1 MSVNTIHDKAS
12 VFRALHQ
19 REQILVL
26 LNAWDAASARLFEA
40 AGAPAI
46 ATTSSGVANSLGYP
60 DGEAVP
66 WKLQVHQIQLIAHAV
81 SVPVTADIESGFA
94 STVDQLKANIAEV
107 IAAGAVGINLE
118 DAHHGPSANPLFTR
132 DEQYARISAARE
144 AAGHAGVHLFI
155 NARTDVFLE
164 KVRAE
169 DPAWQI
175 AETLERARLFASAG
189 ADSIFVPG
197 VTDREI
203 IRQLAAE
210 IMLPLNILATT
221 GTPGISDLRE
231 LGVKRV
237 SIGSGAARATL
248 TLARKIAAEL
258 LDSGT
263 YGFLEGAIPFAEM
276 NALFSNRK
284 V

>member
-1 MSVNTIHDKAS
+1 MTAIHDKAS
-12 VFRALHQ
+12 VFHALHQ
-19 REQILVL
+19 RDQILVL
-26 LNAWDAASARLFEA
+26 LNAWDAASARIFEA

-46 ATTSSGVANSLGYP
+46 ATTSSGVANALGYP

-66 WKLQVHQIQLIAHAV
+66 WKLHIRQIQLIV
-81 SVPVTADIESGFA
+81 ETVGVPVTADIESGFA
-94 STVDQLKANIAEV
+94 ATVGELKVHIAEV

-118 DAHHGPSANPLFTR
+118 DAHHGPSTDPLFSR
-132 DEQYARISAARE
+132 DEQSARIAAARE
-144 AAGHAGVHLFI
+144 TADHAGVQLFI

-164 KVRAE
+164 KVRAD

-175 AETLERARLFASAG
+175 TETLERARVFASAG
-189 ADSIFVPG
+189 ANSIFVPG

-210 IMLPLNILATT
+210 ITLPLNILATA
-221 GTPGISDLRE
+221 GTPGVSELQE

-248 TLARKIAAEL
+248 TLARKIAVEL
-258 LDSGT
+258 LGSGT
-263 YGFLEGAIPFAEM
+263 YGFLEGAIPFAEV
-276 NALFSNRK
+276 NALFGNRQS
-284 V
+284 